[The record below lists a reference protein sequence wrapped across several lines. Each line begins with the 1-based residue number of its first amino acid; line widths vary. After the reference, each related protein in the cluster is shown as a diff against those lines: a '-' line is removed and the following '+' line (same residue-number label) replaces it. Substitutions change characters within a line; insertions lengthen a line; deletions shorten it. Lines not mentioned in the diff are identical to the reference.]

1 MKKLKVLLS
10 AIALIASLAF
20 VGCNQPTGTGA
31 NAGTGTDASTGT
43 GSTTQEWDGI
53 VDLTGKTTKNTTA
66 FASAY
71 SGFVIDFGRTV
82 DLTQYSK
89 LEITAKFYAADNTEI
104 PAAYGLG
111 QFLVLDDAAGEWGP
125 HTIKTQYNLGKQN
138 WDPIDTTNLGSTN
151 AKAIAVQNSTA
162 DVKYIEVTQIKFV
175 K

>member
-1 MKKLKVLLS
+1 MKKFKVLLG

-31 NAGTGTDASTGT
+31 NAGTGT

-53 VDLTGKTTKNTTA
+53 VDLTGKTTKNATA

-89 LEITAKFYAADNTEI
+89 LEVTAKFYDADNTEI
-104 PAAYGLG
+104 AATWGLG
-111 QFLVLDDAAGEWGP
+111 QFLVLDDATGEWTP
-125 HTIKTQYNLGKQN
+125 HTIKTQYNLGMQN
-138 WDPIDTTNLGSTN
+138 WDPISTESLGSTN

-162 DVKYIEVTQIKFV
+162 DVKYIEVTEIKFV